1 MFAERHHRT
10 RLRTFGAFGMLRD
23 KTHLVSDGQLVETA
37 TGDAVTME
45 IDLGAIGG
53 HDEAAILL
61 GKQARDPP
69 MIGYCM
75 QLHIAAPLANVVFE
89 QPAHGVKRVADGD
102 MGVLVRVVRLGIA
115 ADDDLAAGN
124 TEIYAD
130 AEQVA
135 LLAARML
142 AFDDDTAGYDPIE
155 KAFELLGACA
165 DARRN
170 RLRAVHVTKGDLKR
184 DLHSTSPLR
193 NGALVLQTP

>member
-1 MFAERHHRT
+1 
-10 RLRTFGAFGMLRD
+10 
-23 KTHLVSDGQLVETA
+23 
-37 TGDAVTME
+37 ME
-45 IDLGAIGG
+45 IDLSAIAG

-61 GKQARDPP
+61 GKQTRDPSV
-69 MIGYCM
+69 IGYCM
-75 QLHIAAPLANVVFE
+75 QLHIAAPLANVVFK

-102 MGVLVRVVRLGIA
+102 MGILVRVVRLGIA

-124 TEIYAD
+124 TEIDAD

-165 DARRN
+165 YARRN

-184 DLHSTSPLR
+184 DLHSTSPPR
-193 NGALVLQTP
+193 NGALALQTP

>member
-1 MFAERHHRT
+1 MLRAPRRPTLPFRRSAPARRHRAAQRFQRSLSRSRGVISASSNFLRHCFPERSCTNLLCRRQMMFAERHHRT

-89 QPAHGVKRVADGD
+89 Q
-102 MGVLVRVVRLGIA
+102 L
-115 ADDDLAAGN
+115 
-124 TEIYAD
+124 
-130 AEQVA
+130 
-135 LLAARML
+135 
-142 AFDDDTAGYDPIE
+142 
-155 KAFELLGACA
+155 
-165 DARRN
+165 
-170 RLRAVHVTKGDLKR
+170 
-184 DLHSTSPLR
+184 
-193 NGALVLQTP
+193 